1 METRAS
7 GVVLRERWG
16 FAASAASCKALRH
29 ALDQS
34 AEYVIMQKTPSTEA
48 VAQMRAASEGVA
60 RLVETGLWGS
70 GPFSVTLTGSE
81 NDFFLSVKQT

>member
-1 METRAS
+1 
-7 GVVLRERWG
+7 
-16 FAASAASCKALRH
+16 
-29 ALDQS
+29 
-34 AEYVIMQKTPSTEA
+34 MQKTPSTEA